1 MIEFIQQPWPW
12 YVSGMLIAA
21 TMFTLLYFGKSF
33 GFSSNLRTIC
43 SVCGGGKSVKF
54 FDFNW
59 RSQVWNLMFLIG
71 ALIGGY
77 IAAQF
82 LSDGQPVMISE
93 STISDLALLGISAP
107 ASVQPEELFSFDA
120 AFSLKGFLIL
130 STGGLMVGFGSR
142 WAGGCTSGHAISG
155 LSDLQFPSLL
165 AVIGFFAGGLIMTHF
180 LLPYI
185 L

>member
-12 YVSGMLIAA
+12 YVSGILIAA

-43 SVCGGGKSVKF
+43 SACGGGKRVKF

-77 IAAQF
+77 ISAQF
-82 LSDGQPVMISE
+82 LSDGQPVLISE
-93 STISDLALLGISAP
+93 ATISDLAKLGISAP
-107 ASVQPEELFSFDA
+107 VSVQPEELFSIDA
-120 AFSLKGFLIL
+120 VLSLKGFLIL
-130 STGGLMVGFGSR
+130 SIGGLMVGFGSR

-165 AVIGFFAGGLIMTHF
+165 AVIGFFTGGLIMTHF